1 MNSRSAR
8 FAIRNQRIVRKL
20 LDIHA
25 SHGERLWRLII
36 VNDWFDGEA
45 VYFCPVCGST
55 EDMNVEEMEGGTVD
69 FYCERCGRSGEI
81 SVDEAY

>member
-1 MNSRSAR
+1 M
-8 FAIRNQRIVRKL
+8 
-20 LDIHA
+20 
-25 SHGERLWRLII
+25 G
-36 VNDWFDGEA
+36 NDWFDGEA